1 MKLASGAR
9 RRDDAGADEEI
20 SEVLAIGAFLRVA
33 GEQGIEQ
40 RDDLRLPKILR
51 VELVEP
57 CAVESGAEVEIISV
71 RTAAD
76 EANFG
81 EIRPGA
87 AVRAA
92 GHADD
97 DVVVAQTRALQAFL
111 KPADETRQISLA
123 FGQRQTA
130 SGKSDAGHRIPSKA

>member
-9 RRDDAGADEEI
+9 RRDDVGADEEI
-20 SEVLAIGAFLRVA
+20 AEALAIGAFLRVA

-40 RDDLRLPKILR
+40 RDDLRLPNILR

-57 CAVESGAEVEIISV
+57 RAVESGAEVEIISV
-71 RTAAD
+71 RTATD
-76 EANFG
+76 EADFG
-81 EIRPGA
+81 EIGPGA

-97 DVVVAQTRALQAFL
+97 DVVVRS
-111 KPADETRQISLA
+111 EE
-123 FGQRQTA
+123 
-130 SGKSDAGHRIPSKA
+130 